1 MTALAELFTGRTSDL
16 EETRVT
22 TPPPFTRSAVP
33 WWAGVPGLDPAIPA
47 GDWAVAAPLAAMACA
62 VRVYGVN
69 APYRSG
75 LFKGSPASRWYGWLL
90 QAAHP
95 DDAAR
100 RFLALRLIV
109 DHAAE
114 IDPDDILQTA
124 RDLLA
129 AVAQPR

>member
-1 MTALAELFTGRTSDL
+1 MTFLLDRRTGPADNL
-16 EETRVT
+16 EDRPVT
-22 TPPPFTRSAVP
+22 TPRPFPSAVP
-33 WWAGVPGLDPAIPA
+33 WWTGVPGLDPAVPA
-47 GDWAVAAPLAAMACA
+47 GDWAAAASFAAMACA
-62 VRVYGVN
+62 VRVYGVS

-75 LFKGSPASRWYGWLL
+75 LFKASPASRWYGWLL
-90 QAAHP
+90 EAAEP
-95 DDAAR
+95 AGAAR
-100 RFLALRLIV
+100 RMLALRLIV

>member
-1 MTALAELFTGRTSDL
+1 M
-16 EETRVT
+16 T
-22 TPPPFTRSAVP
+22 TPRPFPSPAVP
-33 WWAGVPGLDPAIPA
+33 WWTGVPGLDPAVPA
-47 GDWAVAAPLAAMACA
+47 GDWAAAAPFAAMACA

-75 LFKGSPASRWYGWLL
+75 LFKTSPASRWYGWLL
-90 QAAHP
+90 QATHP

-100 RFLALRLIV
+100 RFLALRLIC

>member
-1 MTALAELFTGRTSDL
+1 MVALIDHFKADTEPERMP
-16 EETRVT
+16 VT
-22 TPPPFTRSAVP
+22 TPRPFPSAVP
-33 WWAGVPGLDPAIPA
+33 WWTGVPGLDPAITA
-47 GDWAVAAPLAAMACA
+47 GDWAVAAPFAAMACA
-62 VRVYGVN
+62 VRVYGVS

-75 LFKGSPASRWYGWLL
+75 LFKASPASRWYGWLL
-90 QAAHP
+90 DASHA

-100 RFLALRLIV
+100 RMLALRLIC

-114 IDPDDILQTA
+114 IDPDGILQTA

>member
-1 MTALAELFTGRTSDL
+1 MTTLLERITGPADTL
-16 EETRVT
+16 EETPVT
-22 TPPPFTRSAVP
+22 TPSFTSPRGIP
-33 WWAGVPGLDPAIPA
+33 WWAGVHGLDPAIPVA
-47 GDWAVAAPLAAMACA
+47 DWAAAAPFAAMACA

-69 APYRSG
+69 AGYRRG
-75 LFKGSPASRWYGWLL
+75 VFKASPASRWYGWLL
-90 QAAHP
+90 DANHG

>member
-1 MTALAELFTGRTSDL
+1 MTSLLDRFTGPADDL
-16 EETRVT
+16 EAPPVT
-22 TPPPFTRSAVP
+22 TPRPFPSAVP
-33 WWAGVPGLDPAIPA
+33 WWTGVPGLDPAVPV
-47 GDWAVAAPLAAMACA
+47 GDWAVAAPFAAMACA
-62 VRVYGVN
+62 VRVYGVS

-75 LFKGSPASRWYGWLL
+75 LFKASPASRWYGWLL
-90 QAAHP
+90 DASHA

-100 RFLALRLIV
+100 RMLALRLIC

-114 IDPDDILQTA
+114 IDPDSILQTA

>member
-1 MTALAELFTGRTSDL
+1 MTSLIERFTGPADV
-16 EETRVT
+16 EETPVT
-22 TPPPFTRSAVP
+22 NPPSFTPPRGIP
-33 WWAGVPGLDPAIPA
+33 WWAGVPGLDPAVPV
-47 GDWAVAAPLAAMACA
+47 GDWAVAAPFAAMACA
-62 VRVYGVN
+62 VRVYGVT

-75 LFKGSPASRWYGWLL
+75 LFKASPASRWYGWLL
-90 QAAHP
+90 DANHA

-100 RFLALRLIV
+100 RMLALRLIC

-114 IDPDDILQTA
+114 IDPDSILQTA